1 MAIRA
6 SENKVLIFFHV
17 DDETLTVKNE
27 NKIVLLFWKFY
38 NCMYSI
44 NRTKVQ
50 LTAHNLNVVSSLPMV
65 WNTLK

>member
-44 NRTKVQ
+44 NRTKKNKVQ
-50 LTAHNLNVVSSLPMV
+50 ENQTAVCLNFFPG
-65 WNTLK
+65 